1 MKVSQETADRAA
13 AMATAVYRVEF
24 VAQLTED
31 GVEFTEMADTGEPAR
46 AWRIE
51 WGSDDEFPED
61 YFGLTLI
68 SLVNE
73 QRLQFAGF

>member
-31 GVEFTEMADTGEPAR
+31 GVEFTEMADGEAAR
-46 AWRIE
+46 AFGVE
-51 WGSDDEFPED
+51 WASDDEFPED
-61 YFGLTLI
+61 FFGLTLI
-68 SLVNE
+68 TMVQDE
-73 QRLQFAGF
+73 RLQMAGFN